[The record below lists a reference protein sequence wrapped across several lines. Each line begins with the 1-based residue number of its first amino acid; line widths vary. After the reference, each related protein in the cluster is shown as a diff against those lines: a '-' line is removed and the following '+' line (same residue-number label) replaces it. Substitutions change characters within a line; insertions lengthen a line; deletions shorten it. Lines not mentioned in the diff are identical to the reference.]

1 MINVKKLCINMKP
14 NLEEIIMR
22 LNETMNNVKYEI

>member
-1 MINVKKLCINMKP
+1 MINVKKLSINMKP
-14 NLEEIIMR
+14 NLEKIIMR